1 MPTARYAQLPNLL
14 TMIRGVMAVMFFI
27 AVGFYDGP
35 DQGVAWLWVATGLF
49 VIAAITDFLDGHLA
63 RRWHVVSAFGR
74 VMDPFCDKLL
84 VMGAFVMMAGAR
96 FEVPE
101 WAENEHWITNAT
113 GVMPW
118 MVVVML
124 GRELF
129 VTSARG
135 VAESAGIAFGA
146 SWTGKAKMALQ
157 ATVIPIV
164 LGLVAAAPPSTHAWS
179 AWVTQLLMW
188 MTVLVTLLSGIP
200 YAMAIPQLMRQ
211 KDPV

>member
-1 MPTARYAQLPNLL
+1 MTTGRHAQLPNLL
-14 TMIRGVMAVMFFI
+14 TMIRGLMAVMFFI
-27 AVGFYDGP
+27 AVSNYHSP
-35 DQGVAWLWVATGLF
+35 NQGVFWLWIATGLF
-49 VIAAITDFLDGHLA
+49 IVAAITDFLDGYLA
-63 RRWHVVSAFGR
+63 RRWQVVSAFGR

-84 VMGAFVMMAGAR
+84 VIGAFVMMSGAR

-101 WAENEHWITNAT
+101 WTQSGHWITNAT

-118 MVVVML
+118 MVVIML

-146 SWTGKAKMALQ
+146 SWTGKAKMVLQ

-164 LGLVAAAPPSTHAWS
+164 LGLIAVAPPAMHEWS
-179 AWVTQLLMW
+179 AWAIQTLIW
-188 MTVLVTLLSGIP
+188 ITVLVTVLSGIP